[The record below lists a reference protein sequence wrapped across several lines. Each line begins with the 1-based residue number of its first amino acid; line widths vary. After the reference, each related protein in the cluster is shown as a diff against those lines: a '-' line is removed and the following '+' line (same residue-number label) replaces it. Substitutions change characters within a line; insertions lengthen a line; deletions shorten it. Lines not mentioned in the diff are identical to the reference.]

1 MGARP
6 IALMDPLRFGPL
18 TDARTRYLFEGV
30 VAGISGYGNA
40 VGVPTV
46 GGEVVFDDCYTREPA
61 RQRAVSRR
69 AAQSSAWCSPRR
81 KA

>member
-18 TDARTRYLFEGV
+18 DDARSRWVAEGV
-30 VAGISGYGNA
+30 VSGISGYGNS

-46 GGEVVFDDCYTREPA
+46 GGEVVFDETTRA
-61 RQRAVSRR
+61 TRS
-69 AAQSSAWCSPRR
+69 
-81 KA
+81 